1 MTRLDL
7 LKILVG
13 QARTNGFEFRR
24 WYTTR
29 LALPWI
35 SSDAAFQLLSTQR
48 RYYAL
53 LFSHEFASAFWLAG
67 SEMTFQIPTQ
77 TFDRVLPDGTITSV
91 TRKPFTRRSAR
102 RDVWRYHLREMAVAE
117 DPLRYI
123 RKYLSVEEELD
134 EDPIVESSPESKP
147 STHSVPKATAKKAA
161 VKREPR
167 PMPTG
172 LPNFLKRPYR

>member
-102 RDVWRYHLREMAVAE
+102 RDAWLYHLREMAAAE
-117 DPLRYI
+117 EPLRYM
-123 RKYLSVEEELD
+123 RKYLAVDEELE
-134 EDPIVESSPESKP
+134 EDHTPPVKIAKP
-147 STHSVPKATAKKAA
+147 TTPKAPADLTRKKPGPAP
-161 VKREPR
+161 KKQSR
-167 PMPTG
+167 P
-172 LPNFLKRPYR
+172 LPKTPPAFLR